1 MAQNHGE
8 WVARFA
14 TAAVLTTKELIRFV
28 GAQLLLT
35 VSAAQPCPPG
45 WFSPPASVSPLL
57 AQVVSFALF
66 LGD

>member
-1 MAQNHGE
+1 M
-8 WVARFA
+8 ARFA

-35 VSAAQPCPPG
+35 VSAAQPVLQAG
-45 WFSPPASVSPLL
+45 SHLLPAFPLL